1 MAHLPVHGPIDD
13 AALDVLDAQHVVV
26 ARAPAE
32 RPEAGALQ
40 REEEEE
46 DREERRGER
55 EARDAAAGCDT
66 LSLAPRR
73 VLESLGLGHRV
84 HVLSQVLVGSPSL
97 ARDPWLWRSS
107 SPTTAARLALRLV
120 RTRAAVA
127 AADLA
132 LQLVRAGAAGMVAA
146 LLHIGQH
153 ARHVG
158 RHWRGHGT
166 KSVAS
171 PWSGDAAPTTGTR
184 RRARARSAPLVAS
197 KENGDENAEGAGAG
211 SQTSDSPWRQAEPR
225 LGSTES
231 IASRLGFQTN
241 PHPHASKHTHTHAHT
256 HICPHPSTSTF
267 AHLQLKPSPRVHRNG
282 LP

>member
-1 MAHLPVHGPIDD
+1 MPRLMSWMLSTSWSPVRRPSDQRPVRCSAKKKKRTEKS
-13 AALDVLDAQHVVV
+13 AAASV
-26 ARAPAE
+26 
-32 RPEAGALQ
+32 RPETPQ
-40 REEEEE
+40 Q
-46 DREERRGER
+46 
-55 EARDAAAGCDT
+55 AAT
-66 LSLAPRR
+66 RFLLRR